1 VLARTKAAPMNG
13 RRGLLRLWII
23 VSVLW
28 GTISV
33 ALFWPTSE
41 VANHAAYWHLRLF
54 QSGLFRDAELNRAQI
69 AKIFEAHRTLDG
81 EDCRD
86 YTDRSLDNLRS
97 DENSNIMHT
106 VTRKELGYIFCE
118 DAKKT
123 VNAET
128 PHHIELA
135 PVVQILNEGESI
147 GAESLFFLEMALL
160 PPLALFLIGSGLFW
174 AIRGFRP
181 NRRSS

>member
-1 VLARTKAAPMNG
+1 MSW
-13 RRGLLRLWII
+13 RRGFTRLWI
-23 VSVLW
+23 VASLLW
-28 GTISV
+28 GTICV

-41 VANHAAYWHLRLF
+41 AETYAAYWHLRLF

-69 AKIFEAHRTLDG
+69 GKFFEAHRTLDG

-86 YTDRSLDNLRS
+86 YTDRSLDTLRS
-97 DENSNIMHT
+97 DENQNIMHT
-106 VTRKELGYIFCE
+106 VTRKELGYIFCQ

-147 GAESLFFLEMALL
+147 GAGSVFFLEIALL
-160 PPLALFLIGSGLFW
+160 PPFALFLIGSGLFW